1 MQCGSDLDHHPDHK
15 CQALQDMLN
24 YKQIQQVEED
34 THLIWSQG
42 KSSPKCGKAK
52 AIQNPLVFI
61 IVLIAELVIVM

>member
-24 YKQIQQVEED
+24 YKQIQQEED
-34 THLIWSQG
+34 THLNWSQG

-61 IVLIAELVIVM
+61 IILNAELVIVM